1 MEESRRMRRE
11 RGFRR
16 FLRILKE
23 ALFSYAF
30 DLCGVLAGFIISI
43 QMNVFMLAPW
53 TIAAYPAVV
62 SMRGVITGMMS
73 GRLSTALHVGTVR
86 PGLFGN
92 TRLFYAIFESI
103 EVITCELSIAMGLL
117 AIIFGGLFLGVE
129 SSDFLSILIAIMATM
144 SFGLII
150 SVWNVVVCSISFKK
164 GLDPDIVTYPIMSS
178 VADVVITLCY
188 VLVLNMFFLWG
199 AIGRGIVF
207 SLGTMLVVFAV
218 YLLKKNFRE
227 EEFIKT
233 IKESLLTMVFVALIV
248 NVTGTTLG
256 KISEIVGANKKIY
269 TIYPA
274 LIDTVGDVGAVV
286 GSMVT
291 TKLALGF
298 IKPALS
304 TVKDQ
309 VIEISA
315 AWIASMIMF
324 VFYSFLTLMLQGI
337 FSVTVFFEL
346 TSLVL
351 IVNVMA
357 AGAIA
362 LISFVVAIFSFKRGL
377 DPDNFVIPIESSL
390 ADTLTSVSL
399 LAALI
404 LFT

>member
-1 MEESRRMRRE
+1 MSRENSSAIFMK
-11 RGFRR
+11 
-16 FLRILKE
+16 ILKE

-30 DLCGVLAGFIISI
+30 DICGVLAGFIVST

-53 TIAAYPAVV
+53 TIAAYPAIV

-73 GRLSTALHVGTVR
+73 GRLSTALHVGTVH

-103 EVITCELSIAMGLL
+103 EVVTCELSVAMGLM
-117 AIIFGGLFLGVE
+117 AIVFGGLLLGVE
-129 SSDFLSILIAIMATM
+129 SSDFLSILIATMATM
-144 SFGLII
+144 SFGIVI

-199 AIGRGIVF
+199 AIGRGLVF
-207 SLGTMLVVFAV
+207 SLATILVVFAV

-227 EEFIKT
+227 KEFIKT
-233 IKESLLTMVFVALIV
+233 IKESFLTMILVALIV

-298 IKPALS
+298 IKPVFSA
-304 TVKDQ
+304 VKGE

-324 VFYSFLTLMLQGI
+324 IFYSFLTLVLQGM
-337 FSVTVFFEL
+337 FSIMNLIQL

-362 LISFVVAIFSFKRGL
+362 IISFVVAIISFSRGL

-390 ADTLTSVSL
+390 ADTLTSLSL
-399 LAALI
+399 FTALI

>member
-1 MEESRRMRRE
+1 MSRENSSAKFMK
-11 RGFRR
+11 
-16 FLRILKE
+16 ILKE

-30 DLCGVLAGFIISI
+30 DICGVLAGFIIST

-117 AIIFGGLFLGVE
+117 AIVFGGLFLGVE
-129 SSDFLSILIAIMATM
+129 SSDFFSIFIAIMATM

-150 SVWNVVVCSISFKK
+150 SVWNVVVCSISFKR

-188 VLVLNMFFLWG
+188 VLVLNMFFFWG
-199 AIGRGIVF
+199 VIGKGIVL
-207 SLGTMLVVFAV
+207 SLATTLIIFAV
-218 YLLKKNFRE
+218 YLLKKNLYE
-227 EEFIKT
+227 KEFIKT
-233 IKESLLTMVFVALIV
+233 IKESLITMILVALIV

-298 IKPALS
+298 IKPVFSA
-304 TVKDQ
+304 VKGQ

-315 AWIASMIMF
+315 AWVASMIMF
-324 VFYSFLTLMLQGI
+324 VFCSFLTLVLQGM
-337 FSVTVFFEL
+337 FSIMNFIQL
-346 TSLVL
+346 ASLVL
-351 IVNVMA
+351 VVNVMA

-362 LISFVVAIFSFKRGL
+362 LISFVVAIVSFSRGL

-399 LAALI
+399 FTALI
-404 LFT
+404 LFA

>member
-1 MEESRRMRRE
+1 MGGIIMSRENSSAIFMK
-11 RGFRR
+11 
-16 FLRILKE
+16 ILKE

-30 DLCGVLAGFIISI
+30 DICGVLAGFIVST

-53 TIAAYPAVV
+53 TIAAYPAIV

-73 GRLSTALHVGTVR
+73 GRLSTALHVGTVH

-103 EVITCELSIAMGLL
+103 EVVTCELSVAMGLM
-117 AIIFGGLFLGVE
+117 AIVFGGLLLGVE
-129 SSDFLSILIAIMATM
+129 SSDFLSILIATMATM
-144 SFGLII
+144 SFGIVI

-199 AIGRGIVF
+199 AIGRGLVF
-207 SLGTMLVVFAV
+207 SLATILVVFAV

-227 EEFIKT
+227 KEFIKT
-233 IKESLLTMVFVALIV
+233 IKESFLTMILVALIV

-298 IKPALS
+298 IKPVFSA
-304 TVKDQ
+304 VKGE

-324 VFYSFLTLMLQGI
+324 IFYSFLTLVLQGM
-337 FSVTVFFEL
+337 FSIMNFIQL

-362 LISFVVAIFSFKRGL
+362 IISFVVAIISFSRGL

-390 ADTLTSVSL
+390 ADTLTSLSL
-399 LAALI
+399 FTALI

>member
-1 MEESRRMRRE
+1 VGATTMNRE
-11 RGFRR
+11 HSFAK
-16 FLRILKE
+16 FIRILKE
-23 ALFSYAF
+23 ALFSYTF
-30 DLCGVLAGFIISI
+30 DICGVLAGFIIST

-53 TIAAYPAVV
+53 TIAAYPAIV
-62 SMRGVITGMMS
+62 SMRGVVTGMMS

-150 SVWNVVVCSISFKK
+150 SVFNVIVCSVSFKK

-199 AIGRGIVF
+199 ATGKGIVF

-218 YLLKKNFRE
+218 YLLKRNFGD
-227 EEFIKT
+227 EEFMKT

-286 GSMVT
+286 GSIVT
-291 TKLALGF
+291 TKFALGF

-304 TVKDQ
+304 TVKGQ

-324 VFYSFLTLMLQGI
+324 VFYSFLTLVLQGMFTI
-337 FSVTVFFEL
+337 MNFIQL
-346 TSLVL
+346 ASLV
-351 IVNVMA
+351 IVVNVMA

-362 LISFVVAIFSFKRGL
+362 SFSRGL

-399 LAALI
+399 FTALI